1 MYIEIK
7 ICEVKQ
13 RLIQADHEFKALHTN
28 IDHPLRQ
35 YGIWKTDEQTITFVG
50 NLVVVTMLGNAISY
64 VSHEGVVIMMG
75 EAI

>member
-13 RLIQADHEFKALHTN
+13 RLIQADHEFKTLHTN
-28 IDHPLRQ
+28 IDPLRQ
-35 YGIWKTDEQTITFVG
+35 YGIWKTNEQTITFIG
-50 NLVVVTMLGNAISY
+50 NLVVVTMLGIAINY
-64 VSHEGVVIMMG
+64 VSHEGVVIMLD